1 MKSLLKEKDK
11 LFKESIFLNELSK
24 DDGTIGFKLK
34 QKQNEVYKKYK
45 FFDEFLKAENKR
57 K

>member
-24 DDGTIGFKLK
+24 DGGTIGFKLK

-45 FFDEFLKAENKR
+45 FFDGFLKAENKR
-57 K
+57 R